1 LGDAILLVMVGLP
14 ARGKTYI
21 ARRLHRYLSWRGHPT
36 RLFNVGEY
44 RRKTLGTSQSH
55 EWFDP
60 YNAEARVQRL
70 QLAMEVLEDVF
81 GYLKGEGE
89 VAIFDATNTTRRR
102 RDMLLERCAEHGVR
116 PIFVESI
123 CDDPL
128 VIDRNIQET
137 KLRSPDYVG
146 VDPNAAARDFRARIE
161 QYGKVYEPI
170 DDDRLSY
177 VQLVD
182 LGRKTVVNR
191 MHGRIEDRIVRF
203 LRHLPPAPQTVW
215 LTRHG
220 RSEYNDLGLL
230 GGDAPLSSAG
240 VEYAARLAEYVR
252 EHEPAPMEV
261 WTSTLKRTVQTA
273 APLGRPTQRFRRLD
287 EIHAGICEGMTY
299 AQIQAEMPEEYAA
312 RKRDKFRYRYPR
324 GESYD
329 ELIER
334 IDTVVL
340 ELERRAGPTLVIGH
354 QAVLRA
360 LYAYLMGIERERCP
374 HVDIPLHTL
383 LQLEPDVYALRE
395 QRIALG
401 P

>member
-1 LGDAILLVMVGLP
+1 LADRILLVMVGLP

-44 RRKTLGTSQSH
+44 RRHNLGKSQSH

-60 YNAEARVQRL
+60 NNAEARMQRL
-70 QLAMEVLEDVF
+70 QLAMEALDDVF
-81 GYLKGEGE
+81 DYLRGEGE
-89 VAIFDATNTTRRR
+89 VAIFDATNSTRRR
-102 RDMLLERCAEHGVR
+102 RDMLHERCAEHGVR
-116 PIFVESI
+116 LIFLESI
-123 CDDPL
+123 CSDPL
-128 VIDRNIQET
+128 VIERNIRET

-146 VDPNAAARDFRARIE
+146 VDPEAAVRDFRARIE
-161 QYGKVYEPI
+161 QYSKVYESI
-170 DDDRLSY
+170 EDDRLSY

-203 LRHLPPAPQTVW
+203 LRHLPPVPQTVW

-220 RSEYNDLGLL
+220 RSEYNDLGLI
-230 GGDAPLSSAG
+230 GGDAPLSAAG
-240 VEYAARLAEYVR
+240 AEYARRLADYVR

-273 APLGRPTQRFRRLD
+273 EPLGRATQRFRRLD
-287 EIHAGICEGMTY
+287 EIHAGVCEGMSY
-299 AQIQAEMPEEYAA
+299 AQIQAEMPEEFAA

-374 HVDIPLHTL
+374 HVDIPLHTV
-383 LQLEPDVYALRE
+383 LQLEPDVYSLRE